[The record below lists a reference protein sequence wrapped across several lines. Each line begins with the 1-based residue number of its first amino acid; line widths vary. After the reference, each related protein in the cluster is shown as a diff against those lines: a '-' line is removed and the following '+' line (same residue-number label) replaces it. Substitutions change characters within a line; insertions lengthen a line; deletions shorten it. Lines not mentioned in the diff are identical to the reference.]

1 MIVPP
6 NSDPY
11 LGEKSLIIPIAVKVM
26 LLELSVPYLV
36 EITET
41 SYYPGSKPL
50 YLTMN
55 VYSVLLTLTTLNY
68 LSSFWP
74 VLPMILTVISSAVK
88 MGF

>member
-11 LGEKSLIIPIAVKVM
+11 LGEKSSIIPIAVKVM
-26 LLELSVPYLV
+26 LLELSLPYVL

-68 LSSFWP
+68 LIWSLFT
-74 VLPMILTVISSAVK
+74 LPSILTVRSSAVK
-88 MGF
+88 TGF